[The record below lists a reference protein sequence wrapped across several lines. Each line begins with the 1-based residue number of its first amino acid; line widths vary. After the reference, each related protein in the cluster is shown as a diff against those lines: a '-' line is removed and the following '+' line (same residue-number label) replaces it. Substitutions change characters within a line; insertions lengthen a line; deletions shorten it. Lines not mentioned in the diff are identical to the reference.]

1 MGTVT
6 PIRKTTT
13 QDEND
18 FTANRELSNPVPRI
32 TQRDSFF
39 RDSLDVKGPYLDLDE
54 VDLSKGIIETRDLY
68 PLHSENPILSTALQ
82 LLDEGVKYLEESIKM
97 IDQNDLL
104 ASDDALQ
111 RFQAMLPE
119 LFCCRDLGDG
129 FGAIV
134 NSIFHSLVN
143 LRAAPL
149 NRNQLNAIR
158 KVVGRIY
165 SEPYISFEEATDEIL
180 LLEDIGFQVEPSY
193 FKYAADML
201 NE

>member
-13 QDEND
+13 QDENN
-18 FTANRELSNPVPRI
+18 FTANYQLNKPISRPAIE
-32 TQRDSFF
+32 TKDSYLT
-39 RDSLDVKGPYLDLDE
+39 SLGSDVSE
-54 VDLSKGIIETRDLY
+54 GIIDPKDLY
-68 PLHSENPILSTALQ
+68 PLHSEHPILSTALQ
-82 LLDEGVKYLEESIKM
+82 LLDEGVKNLEESIKM
-97 IDQNDLL
+97 IDQDDLL

-134 NSIFHSLVN
+134 NSLFHSLTN
-143 LRAAPL
+143 LRGAPL

-158 KVVGRIY
+158 KVTGRIC